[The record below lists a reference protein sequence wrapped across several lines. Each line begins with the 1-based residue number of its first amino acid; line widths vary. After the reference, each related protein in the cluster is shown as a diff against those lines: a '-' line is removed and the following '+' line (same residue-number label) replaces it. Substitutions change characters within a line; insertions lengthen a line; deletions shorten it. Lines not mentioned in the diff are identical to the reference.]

1 MIEVLNLAKQFGNFQ
16 AVRGV
21 SFTVREGESLGL
33 LGPNGAGKTT
43 IMRMITGSL
52 PPTGGA
58 VKIDGLDMYDHPAAI
73 KKIIGYLPERPP
85 LYPDMTVR
93 EYLNFAA
100 EIRGVASGS
109 IDDAVR
115 RTASVCGVTDRL
127 NKLIRSLSKGYQQR
141 VGLAQALVHEPRV
154 LILDEPTSGLDPR
167 QIIEIRDLIRDLGES
182 RTVIFSSHI
191 LSEVTAV
198 CSKVAIIGNGRLLLE
213 ESMSGVAGRVGEGR
227 RIHLSVARPQLL
239 DEAVLKAVEGVVS
252 VEKTAPESWIIGTR
266 ADVDM
271 REAVAEAVF
280 AMGAGL
286 VELKSETMSL
296 ENVFMRVVA
305 GGQG

>member
-1 MIEVLNLAKQFGNFQ
+1 MIEVSDLAKRFGNFD

-93 EYLNFAA
+93 EYLGFAA
-100 EIRGVASGS
+100 SIRGVASDA
-109 IDDAVR
+109 IDEAIR
-115 RTASVCGVTDRL
+115 RTASICGVTDRL

-213 ESMSGVAGRVGEGR
+213 ESMSGVSGRVGEGR
-227 RIHLSVARPQLL
+227 RIHLSVARPHMV
-239 DEAVLKAVEGVVS
+239 DEARLMALDGVISLKGASTGN
-252 VEKTAPESWIIGTR
+252 WIIGTR
-266 ADVDM
+266 AGIDV
-271 REAVAEAVF
+271 REAVAGAVF
-280 AMGAGL
+280 EMGAGL
-286 VELKSETMSL
+286 VEMKSETISL
-296 ENVFMRVVA
+296 EDVFMRVVA
-305 GGQG
+305 GGQA